1 MACLG
6 ARGERIGWL
15 FLGAQVAIKAQERKE
30 KKGDGPT
37 LSKQRLIMI
46 SIVHHLGILETIQN
60 VTDASR
66 SSE

>member
-1 MACLG
+1 MVIS
-6 ARGERIGWL
+6 RR
-15 FLGAQVAIKAQERKE
+15 QVAIKEE
-30 KKGDGPT
+30 ENKGEGRT
-37 LSKQRLIMI
+37 LSKQRLISI